1 MNNYT
6 PKPNTFSLFFNEKGD
21 NPNRP
26 DYKGDV
32 ILPDGTKMRM
42 SAWMRESKAG
52 MKYLSGKLEP
62 MQDQRGNAVD
72 LTPQASDLPF

>member
-6 PKPNTFSLFFNEKGD
+6 PQPNTFSLFFNEKGD
-21 NPNRP
+21 NPKRP

-42 SAWMRESKAG
+42 SAWWRESKAG

-62 MQDQRGNAVD
+62 MQDQRSKAVD
-72 LTPQASDLPF
+72 YIPHVGDLMF